1 MKRWIAREGTF
12 SPHVGGAFNLALR
25 DGYEIAG
32 RLDIFIPPRRLR
44 AAIVPLGNEAP
55 LPTGPITI
63 EMVLRK
69 NEACTELTVTV
80 SGIPDSEDWEEY
92 YRLSVDR
99 WEVAF
104 LELRKNV
111 LGK

>member
-1 MKRWIAREGTF
+1 
-12 SPHVGGAFNLALR
+12 VGGAFNLALR

-44 AAIVPLGNEAP
+44 AAVVPLGDEAP
-55 LPTGPITI
+55 LPTGPITV
-63 EMVLRK
+63 EMVIRRHDP
-69 NEACTELTVTV
+69 CTELTVTV

-99 WEVAF
+99 WEIAL